1 MRLFQSKTVE
11 DNDLLSYHFKE
22 QCKVQRRIN
31 ATMPHLKS
39 LHDQPS
45 VRVKANGAI
54 VLNRYHHHH
63 TSIPSDWV
71 PTVVSCIKDEDI
83 DGDYA
88 YDGPNNDFENSV
100 SEFSTISSSQS
111 FLSATP
117 LRKRASS
124 TSSSY
129 DYHFPYERKLDI
141 LLEEMEDVQQEGARM
156 KKNYLLMEQR
166 NTLLE
171 KELNQRDELINSLQS
186 KIQSLMDPSS

>member
-1 MRLFQSKTVE
+1 MRLFQSKTVH

-22 QCKVQRRIN
+22 QCKIQRRIN

-54 VLNRYHHHH
+54 VLNRYQHH

-83 DGDYA
+83 DDDY
-88 YDGPNNDFENSV
+88 DDNGSNNGLENSI
-100 SEFSTISSSQS
+100 SEYSTISSSQS
-111 FLSATP
+111 FLSAAP

-129 DYHFPYERKLDI
+129 GYHFPYERKLDI

-156 KKNYLLMEQR
+156 KKNYLLLEQR

-171 KELNQRDELINSLQS
+171 KELNQREELINSLQS
-186 KIQSLMDPSS
+186 KIQSLMDSSS